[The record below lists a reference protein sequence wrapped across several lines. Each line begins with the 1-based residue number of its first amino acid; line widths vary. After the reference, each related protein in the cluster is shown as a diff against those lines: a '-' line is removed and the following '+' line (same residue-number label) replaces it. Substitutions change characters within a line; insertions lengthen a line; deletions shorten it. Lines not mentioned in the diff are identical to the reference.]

1 MCDIPRHE
9 EPYRPREETENQVSR
24 DKNKPLTPAGKAK
37 RAKAKAIPIA
47 STSCLVPDEV
57 LNAPG
62 ADAELLKVQ
71 DAIDKTAMLGKSLK
85 ETCRLVGIN
94 YARAYVLINANPPL
108 VKRWNQARVDY
119 LRFKVED
126 MERIANTEP
135 DVQRARLLCDNIK
148 WEAQRVARHIY
159 GDHIIVAGDAD
170 APLITKL
177 VMGSAELVRRI
188 RQGDKE
194 DGDGS

>member
-1 MCDIPRHE
+1 MPSTKSLE
-9 EPYRPREETENQVSR
+9 S
-24 DKNKPLTPAGKAK
+24 LTPAGKAK
-37 RAKAKAIPIA
+37 RAKAQAIP
-47 STSCLVPDEV
+47 LVAKSPLTADEV
-57 LNAPG
+57 LDAPG
-62 ADAELLKVQ
+62 TSRELLQVQ

-85 ETCRLVGIN
+85 ETCRKVGIN
-94 YARAYVLINANPPL
+94 YARAYILINANPEL

-126 MERIANTEP
+126 MERIARTEP

-177 VMGSAELVRRI
+177 VMGSAELVKRI
-188 RQGDKE
+188 RQGDAE
-194 DGDGS
+194 ASDGS

>member
-1 MCDIPRHE
+1 MPSTKSHAQAVR
-9 EPYRPREETENQVSR
+9 RTRQATGRKAQS
-24 DKNKPLTPAGKAK
+24 PLTA
-37 RAKAKAIPIA
+37 
-47 STSCLVPDEV
+47 DEV
-57 LNAPG
+57 LPPVGVVLA
-62 ADAELLKVQ
+62 AELLKVQ
-71 DAIDKTAMLGKSLK
+71 DAIDRTAMLGKSLK
-85 ETCRLVGIN
+85 ETCRLVGLP
-94 YARAYVLINANPPL
+94 YARAYVLINAHPEL

-126 MERIANTEP
+126 MERIARTEP

-177 VMGSAELVRRI
+177 VMGSAELVKRI
-188 RQGDKE
+188 RQGDA
-194 DGDGS
+194 GGSDGS

>member
-1 MCDIPRHE
+1 L
-9 EPYRPREETENQVSR
+9 REETENKVPSTKQTTKANQQMRAARKKTAIAKAS
-24 DKNKPLTPAGKAK
+24 PLT
-37 RAKAKAIPIA
+37 
-47 STSCLVPDEV
+47 PDEV
-57 LNAPG
+57 LPAPG
-62 ADAELLKVQ
+62 TTLDAEILQVQ

-85 ETCRLVGIN
+85 ETCRLVKLN
-94 YARAYVLINANPPL
+94 YARAYILINAHPEL

-177 VMGSAELVRRI
+177 VMGSAELVKRI

-194 DGDGS
+194 GSDGS